1 MIRPIVAYGNP
12 ILNQPSSKVD
22 IENEDISNLIVD
34 LWETMHN
41 ANGVGLAAPQIG
53 VLKQIFITDFDYF
66 KEEESFNKSEIEKL
80 QQVFIN
86 PKITDEYGENFLFSE
101 GCLSIP
107 DISEELSRKNTIK
120 IEFLDEKFNLKK
132 ITCSGVIARVI
143 QHEYDHLK
151 GILFTDRISSLR
163 KKELK
168 GKLDIIS
175 AGDFE
180 PNYEM
185 SFYKKNV

>member
-66 KEEESFNKSEIEKL
+66 KEEESFNKSEIEKF

>member
-34 LWETMHN
+34 MWETMYN

>member
-34 LWETMHN
+34 MWETMYN

-107 DISEELSRKNTIK
+107 DISEELSRKNTLK
-120 IEFLDEKFNLKK
+120 IEFLDEKFNTIK